1 MTTDATDPFDALRL
15 VDAPLA
21 PRSAFTAELRSRLRR
36 ELADLLPGAPT
47 AASTVPS
54 STDTD
59 PEETAMPS
67 PLTPYLAVHD
77 AAAAL
82 EFYAEVFGAVETLR
96 FQGDDGRIGHAEI
109 TIGTARV
116 MLSDEFP
123 DIGVRS
129 PRTLGGT
136 CVTLHLEV
144 TDVDYSH
151 ERAVRSGAT
160 SGREP
165 SDQGHGNRTALI
177 EDPFGHRWM
186 LSQPIDADRADAA
199 SSTGAGADTTWTVTE
214 RRPVEVGY
222 LTMPTNDV
230 AVASAFYGS
239 VFDWQVDAAGG
250 HIGNTKLPMGM
261 APTEPWGR
269 TTTLYFRV
277 DDLEPYIA
285 RVDAA
290 GGKVVERTSSPSGDS
305 VECTDDQGFT
315 FHLWRPSPGY

>member
-1 MTTDATDPFDALRL
+1 MTTDPTDPLDVLRL

-21 PRSAFTAELRSRLRR
+21 PRSAFTAELRSRLRS
-36 ELADLLPGAPT
+36 ELTDLLPGATAAAPT
-47 AASTVPS
+47 ASP
-54 STDTD
+54 DTD
-59 PEETAMPS
+59 IQETAMPS

-82 EFYAEVFGAVETLR
+82 EFYAEVLGAVETLR

-123 DIGVRS
+123 DIGVHS
-129 PRTLGGT
+129 PRSLGGT
-136 CVTLHLEV
+136 SVTLHLEV
-144 TDVDYSH
+144 PDVDYSH

-160 SGREP
+160 SRREP
-165 SDQGHGNRTALI
+165 SDQGHGNRTAVI

-186 LSQPIDADRADAA
+186 LSQPIDTDRADAA
-199 SSTGAGADTTWTVTE
+199 GTGPGTDSTWTVTE

-222 LTMPTNDV
+222 LTMPTTDT
-230 AVASAFYGS
+230 AVASAFYAA
-239 VFDWQVDAAGG
+239 VLDWEADPVGG
-250 HIGNTKLPMGM
+250 HIGNTKLPMGL

-290 GGKVVERTSSPSGDS
+290 GGRVVERTSSPSGDS

-315 FHLWRPSPGY
+315 FHLWRPAPGY